1 MEGFGF
7 QNQGLPAPTYKQE
20 NQATEEIKEDAQ
32 ILSSPV
38 LPNIAVSQQTPVHDP
53 MPSSDIQ
60 TSIVKDRA
68 AGKELLMVDEFSQ
81 TLEQQVEY
89 KSGISLRESEVEEPK
104 ASAEVM
110 NGGAFVR
117 ENEEIEANIQ
127 PESIPSQPTQ

>member
-1 MEGFGF
+1 M
-7 QNQGLPAPTYKQE
+7 
-20 NQATEEIKEDAQ
+20 
-32 ILSSPV
+32 
-38 LPNIAVSQQTPVHDP
+38 SQQTPVHDP

-89 KSGISLRESEVEEPK
+89 KSGISLRESEVVEPK

-127 PESIPSQPTQ
+127 PESIPSQPA